1 MSQNFPD
8 ESMAVNVSAFTTDRI
23 QDLDPDFES
32 QEQDEEQQ
40 DHVDQDLEDQIDQL
54 ARERAASA
62 CRYLAS
68 YPKNEQ
74 CCAMIIWI

>member
-23 QDLDPDFES
+23 QDLDPDFDS
-32 QEQDEEQQ
+32 QEQDDEQQ
-40 DHVDQDLEDQIDQL
+40 DNVDQDLEDQIDQL

-62 CRYLAS
+62 CRYRYLAS
-68 YPKNEQ
+68 
-74 CCAMIIWI
+74 

>member
-1 MSQNFPD
+1 
-8 ESMAVNVSAFTTDRI
+8 MAVNVSAFTTDRI

-40 DHVDQDLEDQIDQL
+40 DNVDQDLEDQIDQL

-62 CRYLAS
+62 CRYGT
-68 YPKNEQ
+68 
-74 CCAMIIWI
+74 